1 MEVKI
6 SKIGI
11 GDLLVLPRNWKGY
24 NFNDESNLWV
34 KESDLYKN
42 EKGNLYPFCSV
53 ISTNSIEE
61 VFKSCPIN
69 EDYILI
75 IRGDENSYMNGY
87 ILVGNYKLLVDNYK
101 FETKLLFS

>member
-6 SKIGI
+6 SEIDIG
-11 GDLLVLPRNWKGY
+11 GVLTLPPNWKGY

-34 KESDLYKN
+34 RESDLHKD

-61 VFKSCPIN
+61 IFESCPTDEN
-69 EDYILI
+69 YILI
-75 IRGDENSYMNGY
+75 VRGDENSYMNGY
-87 ILVGNYKLLVDNYK
+87 ILVGNHRLLLNNYK